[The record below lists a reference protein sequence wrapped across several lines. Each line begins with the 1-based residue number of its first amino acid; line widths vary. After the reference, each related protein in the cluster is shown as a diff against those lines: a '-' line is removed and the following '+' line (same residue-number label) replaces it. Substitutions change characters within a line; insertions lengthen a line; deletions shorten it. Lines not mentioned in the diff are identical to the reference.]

1 MSEQKLH
8 HRVIMLENFLTGL
21 ELDQQ
26 GALNL
31 LKLARDLKAKPEK
44 YSQVLAGKS
53 IVTLF
58 EKQSLRTRLSFD
70 IGINRLGGHA
80 VYLDQQNGAMG
91 ARESVKDFAL
101 NISTWAEGIVAR
113 VNQHSTLTTLGE
125 YSSVPVV
132 NSLCDLYHPCQALAD
147 FLTLQEVHGDVSE
160 LKVAYLGEG
169 NNVTHS
175 LMLLAATLGTDFVA
189 VTPKGSSPDSQI
201 LKKAEQ
207 IAAMNGASV
216 MVSDRVEASVGAN
229 VVYADTWVS
238 MGDDTPLEQVKEKYM
253 PYQLNQALLEQTG
266 ATTVLHCQPA
276 HREFEITSEVMDG
289 PASKIIQQAENRM
302 HAQNALLVTL
312 LNPNFVKEHL

>member
-1 MSEQKLH
+1 
-8 HRVIMLENFLTGL
+8 MLENFLTGL

-216 MVSDRVEASVGAN
+216 MVSDRVEAAVGAN

-238 MGDDTPLEQVKEKYM
+238 MGDDTPLEKVKEKYM

>member
-1 MSEQKLH
+1 MF
-8 HRVIMLENFLTGL
+8 ENFLTGL

-31 LKLARDLKAKPEK
+31 LKLAQDIKANPKK

-53 IVTLF
+53 VVTLF

-70 IGINRLGGHA
+70 IGINRLGGHV

-101 NISTWAEGIVAR
+101 NISTWADGIVAR
-113 VNQHSTLTTLGE
+113 VNQHSTLTTLAQ

-147 FLTLQEVHGDVSE
+147 FLTLQEVHGDVSQ
-160 LKVAYLGEG
+160 LKLAYLGEG

-189 VTPKGSSPDSQI
+189 VTPKGCSPDSQV

-216 MVSDRVEASVGAN
+216 MVSDRVEAAVGAN
-229 VVYADTWVS
+229 AVYADTWVS
-238 MGDDTPLEQVKEKYM
+238 MGDTTPLELVKEKYM
-253 PYQLNQALLEQTG
+253 PYQLNKALLEQTG

>member
-1 MSEQKLH
+1 MFKD
-8 HRVIMLENFLTGL
+8 FLTGL

-31 LKLARDLKAKPEK
+31 LKLAQDIKESPSK
-44 YSQVLAGKS
+44 YNQVLAGKS
-53 IVTLF
+53 VVTLF

-91 ARESVKDFAL
+91 ARESIKDFAL
-101 NISTWAEGIVAR
+101 NISTWADGIVAR
-113 VNQHSTLTTLGE
+113 VNQHSTLTILGE
-125 YSSVPVV
+125 YSSVPVI

-147 FLTLQEVHGDVSE
+147 FLTLQEVHGDVSQ
-160 LKVAYLGEG
+160 LKLAYLGEG

-201 LKKAEQ
+201 LKQAEQ

-216 MVSDRVEASVGAN
+216 MVSDRVEAAVGAN

-238 MGDDTPLEQVKEKYM
+238 MGDTTPLEQVEEKYM
-253 PYQLNQALLEQTG
+253 PYQLNQALLEKTG